1 MNFDTS
7 DIIFLIP
14 WFIFFF
20 IAIVEVGFYHY
31 TTYTKKCKKL
41 QIAEKF
47 SEIVNDNKA
56 IRIIE
61 KVGAICFT
69 LTIIQ
74 FFGLFVLALFNN
86 IDRLPKDL
94 FGLLAL
100 INVSIWYFSI
110 LVTNIYYI
118 FVHIKVIKE
127 NKI

>member
-7 DIIFLIP
+7 EIIFLIP

-20 IAIVEVGFYHY
+20 IFIVKIIFDHY

-47 SEIVNDNKA
+47 SKIVNDNKA
-56 IRIIE
+56 IRVIE

-74 FFGLFVLALFNN
+74 LFGLFVLALFNN
-86 IDRLPKDL
+86 IDRVADDL
-94 FGLLAL
+94 FALLSL
-100 INVSIWYFSI
+100 INISIWYFSI
-110 LVTNIYYI
+110 LVTNIYHI
-118 FVHIKVIKE
+118 FVYIKVIKD